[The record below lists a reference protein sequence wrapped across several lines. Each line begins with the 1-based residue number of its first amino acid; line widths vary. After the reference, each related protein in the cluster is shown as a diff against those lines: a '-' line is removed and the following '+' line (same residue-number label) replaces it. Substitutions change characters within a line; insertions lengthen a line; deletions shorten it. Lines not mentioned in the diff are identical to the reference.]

1 MLQENDSLII
11 TESLLRFDEIKILD
25 QSLINIIKLKEKRKR
40 LLKIFKS
47 FKNLSVQFE
56 TN

>member
-11 TESLLRFDEIKILD
+11 TEILLRFDEIKILD
-25 QSLINIIKLKEKRKR
+25 QSLINTIKLKEKRN

>member
-11 TESLLRFDEIKILD
+11 TESLLRFDKIKILN
-25 QSLINIIKLKEKRKR
+25 QSLINTIKLKEKRKS